1 MKLVYRLRCSLF
13 VFLVLFAGI
22 VHGQQ
27 SHSLI
32 PDRTLDIVQDSGY
45 LNVGMYQNFP
55 PYSFEVDGEVSGV
68 DADLGRRIAEELG
81 VEFRPYWI
89 IPDETLGDDLR
100 NHIWKGHYLA
110 KTRIADVMMRVP
122 YDSTFKYMRDSTGEM
137 INEQVVF
144 FGPYQQERWLIA
156 FDQSRLDSVET
167 VAVFQYHP
175 IGVELDTLPAT
186 YLTSAFG
193 GRLRNQVKHY
203 TNIGEAFD
211 AMGEGE
217 VSAVMGMRAE
227 IEHQLH
233 AQADAGFAK
242 AGNGFPGMT
251 KQVWDVGLAVRHTH
265 RALSYAI
272 EAIVDG
278 MVRSGEMAELYARHG
293 LSYSV
298 PGYYDG
304 ILDTESIGQQ

>member
-1 MKLVYRLRCSLF
+1 MKSVYRLGWSLS
-13 VFLVLFAGI
+13 LVLLCFSGW
-22 VHGQQ
+22 VHAQE
-27 SHSLI
+27 SRSLI

-45 LNVGMYQNFP
+45 LNVGMYKDFP
-55 PYSFEVDGEVSGV
+55 PYSYEVDGQARGV

-89 IPDETLGDDLR
+89 IPDESLGDDLR
-100 NHIWKGHYLA
+100 NHIWKGHYLS
-110 KTRIADVMMRVP
+110 KTRIADIMMRVP

-144 FGPYQQERWLIA
+144 FGPYQQERWQIA
-156 FDQSRLDSVET
+156 FDRDRLDGVET

-175 IGVELDTLPAT
+175 IGVEVDTLPAT

-193 GRLRNQVKHY
+193 GRLRNQVHHY
-203 TNIGEAFD
+203 TNVGEAFD

-217 VSAVMGMRAE
+217 VVGVMGMRAE
-227 IEHQLH
+227 IEHQLTMRVG
-233 AQADAGFAK
+233 DGYVK

-278 MVRSGEMAELYARHG
+278 MVRSGEMAELYAGHG
-293 LSYSV
+293 LSYSL

-304 ILDTESIGQQ
+304 ILNTQESGE

>member
-1 MKLVYRLRCSLF
+1 MKSAFHALM
-13 VFLVLFAGI
+13 LVLVLLSISQVQA
-22 VHGQQ
+22 QQ
-27 SHSLI
+27 SRSLI

-45 LNVGMYQNFP
+45 LNVGMYKDFP
-55 PYSFEVDGEVSGV
+55 PYSYEVEGEARGV
-68 DADLGRRIAEELG
+68 DADLGRRIAEGLG

-89 IPDETLGDDLR
+89 IPDENLGDDLR

-110 KTRIADVMMRVP
+110 KTRIADIMMRVP

-144 FGPYQQERWLIA
+144 FGPYQQERWQIA
-156 FDQSRLDSVET
+156 FDTNRLDGLET

-175 IGVELDTLPAT
+175 IGVEVDTLPAT

-203 TNIGEAFD
+203 RNVGEAFV
-211 AMGEGE
+211 AMEQDE
-217 VSAVMGMRAE
+217 VAGVMGMRAE
-227 IEHQLH
+227 IEHQLAAH
-233 AQADAGFAK
+233 AGNGFTK

-265 RALSYAI
+265 RALGYAI
-272 EAIVDG
+272 AAIVDG
-278 MVRSGEMAELYARHG
+278 MVRSGEMAELYAGHG
-293 LSYSV
+293 LSYNR
-298 PGYYDG
+298 PGYYDE
-304 ILDTESIGQQ
+304 ILGSGATGE

>member
-1 MKLVYRLRCSLF
+1 MRLA
-13 VFLVLFAGI
+13 VHVLMLLMLIAGI
-22 VHGQQ
+22 SQAQAQQ
-27 SHSLI
+27 SRILI

-45 LNVGMYQNFP
+45 LNVGMYKDFP
-55 PYSFEVDGEVSGV
+55 PYSYEVDGEARGV
-68 DADLGRRIAEELG
+68 DADLGRRIAEGLG

-89 IPDETLGDDLR
+89 TPDESLGDDLR

-110 KTRIADVMMRVP
+110 KTRIADIMTRVP

-144 FGPYQQERWLIA
+144 VAPYQQERWQIA
-156 FDQSRLDSVET
+156 FDGNRLDGVET

-175 IGVELDTLPAT
+175 IGVEVDTLPAT

-193 GRLRNQVKHY
+193 GRMRGQVQHY
-203 TNIGEAFD
+203 KNVAGAFE
-211 AMGEGE
+211 AMGQGE

-227 IEHQLH
+227 IEHQLEAH
-233 AQADAGFAK
+233 ADNGFSRAS
-242 AGNGFPGMT
+242 NGFPGMT

-265 RALSYAI
+265 RALSYAV

-278 MVRSGEMAELYARHG
+278 MVRSGEMAELYAGHG
-293 LSYSV
+293 LSYSR
-298 PGYYDG
+298 PGYYDD
-304 ILDTESIGQQ
+304 ILGPEESGE